1 MSWRRDGSLPPAG
14 NGFNANFSSVAGGI
28 FGTDAPAKPHS
39 QPAGRREAAMLKAN
53 HDAIESERPTG
64 GGDFLDRLSQA
75 ESRDEVLQ
83 QQQRQ
88 QMMMMQQRQE
98 AVQMRQ
104 QQQQAAEDEY
114 EMEAILNVRCAP
126 NGMATHFLIKWVGY
140 PVNESTWEPAR
151 KVLEVAPD
159 VVQRHRQ
166 QQQQKQ
172 AQLQQQQQQQL
183 QLQQQRQMAM
193 MAMQEQEQQWGR
205 PQQRQASPRR
215 SASPRPGGG
224 YPQQGYN
231 QRSSSPRH
239 VPQLG
244 RTSSPRPGG
253 PRDLYDARRREAQ
266 TAPRGSSPRMG
277 RDPSPRPGA
286 PGHRNSTSVLAPP
299 GGHSSICFG

>member
-1 MSWRRDGSLPPAG
+1 MAWRRDGSLPAAG

-28 FGTDAPAKPHS
+28 FGTDAPAKPNS

-53 HDAIESERPTG
+53 HDAIESDRPTATG

-75 ESRDEVLQ
+75 ESRDVQQQQQQ

-88 QMMMMQQRQE
+88 QMMMMQQRQQ
-98 AVQMRQ
+98 AAQQMKQ
-104 QQQQAAEDEY
+104 QQQQADEDEY
-114 EMEAILNVRCAP
+114 EMETIMNVRCAP

-166 QQQQKQ
+166 EQQQKQ
-172 AQLQQQQQQQL
+172 ALQQQ
-183 QLQQQRQMAM
+183 QQQRQMAM
-193 MAMQEQEQQWGR
+193 MAMQEQEQQWGH

-231 QRSSSPRH
+231 QRSASPRH

-244 RTSSPRPGG
+244 RASSPRPGG
-253 PRDLYDARRREAQ
+253 PRDQYDARRREAQ
-266 TAPRGSSPRMG
+266 MAPRGPSPRMG
-277 RDPSPRPGA
+277 REPSPRHSA
-286 PGHRNSTSVLAPP
+286 DTGHRNSTSVLAPP